1 VVNGPYYYVIPEHL
15 PPALV
20 SSPCTHHVTEV
31 ARSKGIE
38 TQAVE
43 STRYMEQCVHSNYF
57 LHHQETSVLKCSMRE
72 REFLSD
78 TPPSSLFYIL
88 VPSCARLNVLLP
100 NEVVCQL

>member
-31 ARSKGIE
+31 ARSKRIE

-43 STRYMEQCVHSNYF
+43 STRYLEQCAHSNYF
-57 LHHQETSVLKCSMRE
+57 LHQQETSVLKCSMRE
-72 REFLSD
+72 RVPLRHPTEFI
-78 TPPSSLFYIL
+78 IL
-88 VPSCARLNVLLP
+88 HFGPL
-100 NEVVCQL
+100 VCETKRTTAK